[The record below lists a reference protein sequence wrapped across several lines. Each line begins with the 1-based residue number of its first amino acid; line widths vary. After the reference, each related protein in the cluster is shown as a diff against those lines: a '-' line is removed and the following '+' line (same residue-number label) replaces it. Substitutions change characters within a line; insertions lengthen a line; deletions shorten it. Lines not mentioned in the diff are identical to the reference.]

1 MLDAKLVFC
10 EAMATGTITHN
21 DALPIDEAVT
31 NLKVATNVIDLGDTA
46 TATRDGGDKADGTPL
61 MLDIFC
67 TTQVVGANSLT
78 YFKLM
83 SCATVD
89 GTYRDL
95 ICSDLFLP
103 AELAPNKDPIL
114 TLNIPGGVLGAKRF
128 LKLFIGAITADVT
141 AGAFTAVIRPLT
153 H

>member
-1 MLDAKLVFC
+1 MDAKLVFC

-46 TATRDGGDKADGTPL
+46 TTTRDGGDKADGIPL
-61 MLDIFC
+61 LVDIFC
-67 TTQVVGANSLT
+67 TTQFVGANSLT
-78 YFKLM
+78 FFALM
-83 SCATVD
+83 TCDTVD

-95 ICSDLFLP
+95 WKSDLFLP
-103 AELAPNKDPIL
+103 AELAPKKDPIL
-114 TLNIPGGVLGAKRF
+114 TQMVPGGVLGAKRF

-141 AGAFTAVIRPLT
+141 AGAISAAIRPVGL
-153 H
+153 